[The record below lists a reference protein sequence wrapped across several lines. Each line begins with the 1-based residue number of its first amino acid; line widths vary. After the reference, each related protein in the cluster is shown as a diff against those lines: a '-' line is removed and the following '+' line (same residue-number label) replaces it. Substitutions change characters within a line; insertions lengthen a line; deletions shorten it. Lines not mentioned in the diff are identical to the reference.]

1 LSRRRSLLFALVVGA
16 ATVVLFLASRGRWSE
31 PLIDSGREWIVPDAL
46 ARGELLYRDVV
57 YWFGPFTPYFQA
69 AFLKA
74 FGSGMASLVIAGAVS
89 AAAVLAVLFAV
100 LRLVAGRRD
109 AWPWSALAIPAL
121 VFMPNAGGA
130 LLGMGYRIW
139 HAAGFTLAAAAL
151 ASSPRRTGPGRGALR
166 AAAAGVCAGLAGLCR
181 IEWGLAALAASVLA
195 CLVRPRDRRAGMR
208 DAALAAA
215 AGLAVLAAGL
225 GYFVWRA
232 GWDAVVRDG
241 HVLLTGL
248 PAETRNFLV
257 HFSGVRDWPRGLAE
271 MAYSTA
277 MWSGLALVVA
287 LLARP
292 TAGGRRA
299 VLAALVA
306 ALVVLAG
313 SAAAGGAGSAVVY
326 SAAPLV
332 SLAALAAALL
342 RRRGSGAAA
351 LAACGALGLVLS
363 YRRIFHIG
371 DSAYVGPPLLF
382 AFVSAAGLV
391 RLVEGRVRAASARRR
406 LASGLRGLVAALV
419 VAAFAARIWQ
429 YRSIEAVPIAGTDGM
444 LSSRQELTREIEE
457 LARAVRAGT
466 RDGDGLVVF
475 PEGEILNL
483 LAERPNPIRHKL
495 YLPGYLTDANEPA
508 VLAELEAARPAAVVI
523 WNRPVTEYDRSL
535 FGADYGL
542 KIRDW
547 LRANYDETGFR
558 ASGEPLRTH
567 PRFVLAL
574 RRAR

>member
-1 LSRRRSLLFALVVGA
+1 
-16 ATVVLFLASRGRWSE
+16 
-31 PLIDSGREWIVPDAL
+31 
-46 ARGELLYRDVV
+46 
-57 YWFGPFTPYFQA
+57 
-69 AFLKA
+69 
-74 FGSGMASLVIAGAVS
+74 
-89 AAAVLAVLFAV
+89 
-100 LRLVAGRRD
+100 
-109 AWPWSALAIPAL
+109 
-121 VFMPNAGGA
+121 
-130 LLGMGYRIW
+130 
-139 HAAGFTLAAAAL
+139 
-151 ASSPRRTGPGRGALR
+151 
-166 AAAAGVCAGLAGLCR
+166 
-181 IEWGLAALAASVLA
+181 
-195 CLVRPRDRRAGMR
+195 
-208 DAALAAA
+208 
-215 AGLAVLAAGL
+215 
-225 GYFVWRA
+225 
-232 GWDAVVRDG
+232 
-241 HVLLTGL
+241 
-248 PAETRNFLV
+248 
-257 HFSGVRDWPRGLAE
+257 

-429 YRSIEAVPIAGTDGM
+429 YRSIEAVPIAGTEGCFRRGR
-444 LSSRQELTREIEE
+444 SSR
-457 LARAVRAGT
+457 ARS
-466 RDGDGLVVF
+466 
-475 PEGEILNL
+475 
-483 LAERPNPIRHKL
+483 
-495 YLPGYLTDANEPA
+495 
-508 VLAELEAARPAAVVI
+508 
-523 WNRPVTEYDRSL
+523 RS
-535 FGADYGL
+535 
-542 KIRDW
+542 W
-547 LRANYDETGFR
+547 
-558 ASGEPLRTH
+558 
-567 PRFVLAL
+567 
-574 RRAR
+574 RAR